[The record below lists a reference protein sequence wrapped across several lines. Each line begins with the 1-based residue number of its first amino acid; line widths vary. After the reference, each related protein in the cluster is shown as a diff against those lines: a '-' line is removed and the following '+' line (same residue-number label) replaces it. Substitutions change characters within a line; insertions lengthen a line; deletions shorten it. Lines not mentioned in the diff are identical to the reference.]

1 MNAPCIHTLHEGLD
15 LCKISCV
22 FGQGAPFCLLSMELL
37 CQSKGIEKS
46 LLMMSIVKGAMGS
59 MSMIGTY
66 DLTGID
72 LGREVASS
80 PKVSSIVVGITEV
93 DAAEDG

>member
-1 MNAPCIHTLHEGLD
+1 
-15 LCKISCV
+15 
-22 FGQGAPFCLLSMELL
+22 
-37 CQSKGIEKS
+37 
-46 LLMMSIVKGAMGS
+46 MMSIVKGAMGS

-72 LGREVASS
+72 LGHEAARS
-80 PKVSSIVVGITEV
+80 PKLSTIVVGITEV

>member
-1 MNAPCIHTLHEGLD
+1 
-15 LCKISCV
+15 
-22 FGQGAPFCLLSMELL
+22 
-37 CQSKGIEKS
+37 
-46 LLMMSIVKGAMGS
+46 MMSIVKGAMGS

-72 LGREVASS
+72 LGHEAASS
-80 PKVSSIVVGITEV
+80 PKLSAIVVGITEV

>member
-1 MNAPCIHTLHEGLD
+1 
-15 LCKISCV
+15 
-22 FGQGAPFCLLSMELL
+22 
-37 CQSKGIEKS
+37 
-46 LLMMSIVKGAMGS
+46 MMSIVKGAMGS

-80 PKVSSIVVGITEV
+80 PKVSSILVGITEV